1 MVEETVFHEGSKVH
15 DFQTFLGFD
24 MLCTQGTLDENER
37 KHREKEKKGE
47 EREFGRVSFTPNNH
61 SPILGISSFLTLVP
75 KKVHWALKKLKRIQ
89 ACGPGLA
96 LGPLWVFTL

>member
-1 MVEETVFHEGSKVH
+1 MPRVLANSHPDVVEETVFHEGSKVH

-47 EREFGRVSFTPNNH
+47 ESDLDSE
-61 SPILGISSFLTLVP
+61 LL
-75 KKVHWALKKLKRIQ
+75 
-89 ACGPGLA
+89 
-96 LGPLWVFTL
+96 